1 MRRRHFV
8 PLALCSPLF
17 LPFGSLTWAAAAD
30 TTQPVDDEPQSLPQY
45 KVSAALLQQAVA
57 QRFPLRYPVPG
68 LMNLDMQ
75 VPQLHLLPAQNRLGA
90 DIALVAAGPVLQGS
104 HQGTLAVDFALRYEA
119 SDLTVRAHQLR
130 FKRLTMP
137 SLQPGGVALL
147 NSYGPALS
155 ESALLEVVLHRLQ
168 PSDLAL
174 PNSMGMQPGSI
185 TVTDT
190 GLVIGFVP
198 KPLSQP

>member
-1 MRRRHFV
+1 MRRRHLIS
-8 PLALCSPLF
+8 LALCPPLV
-17 LPFGSLTWAAAAD
+17 LPFAGLTWAATAD
-30 TTQPVDDEPQSLPQY
+30 ADQPPDDEPQPLPHY
-45 KVSAALLQQAVA
+45 TVSVELLQQAVA

-75 VPQLHLLPAQNRLGA
+75 VPQLHLLSAQNRLGA

-104 HQGTLAVDFALRYEA
+104 HQGKLEVDFALRYEA
-119 SDLTVRAHQLR
+119 SDLTVRAQQLR

-137 SLQPGGVALL
+137 SLQPAVVALL

-168 PSDLAL
+168 PRDLAL
-174 PNSMGMQPGSI
+174 PNSLGMQPGSI
-185 TVTDT
+185 TVTNT

-198 KPLSQP
+198 KPLSQQ

>member
-1 MRRRHFV
+1 MRRRILIS
-8 PLALCSPLF
+8 LALCPPLV
-17 LPFGSLTWAAAAD
+17 LPFGGLAWAASAD
-30 TTQPVDDEPQSLPQY
+30 GSPPPDDEPLPHY
-45 KVSAALLQQAVA
+45 TVSAELLQQAVA

-75 VPQLHLLPAQNRLGA
+75 VPRLSLLPAQNRLGA
-90 DIALVAAGPVLQGS
+90 EMPLVAAGPVLQGS
-104 HQGTLAVDFALRYEA
+104 HQGTLELDFALRYEA

-137 SLQPGGVALL
+137 SLQPGVVALL
-147 NSYGPALS
+147 NTYGPALS

-168 PSDLAL
+168 PRDLAL
-174 PNSMGMQPGSI
+174 PNSLGMQPGSI

-198 KPLSQP
+198 KPLSQQ